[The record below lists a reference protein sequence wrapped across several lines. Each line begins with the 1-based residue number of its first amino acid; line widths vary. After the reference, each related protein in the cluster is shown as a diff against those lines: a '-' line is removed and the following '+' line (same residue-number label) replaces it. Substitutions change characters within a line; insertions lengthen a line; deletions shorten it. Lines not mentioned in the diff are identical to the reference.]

1 MNIEIVKFD
10 TTFLEYSWKWLNDP
24 EIREMTN
31 TPYFNKKEQENWYH
45 RLLETD
51 NYLIWGIQIDKT
63 PIGACGLKNIS
74 KIDCEYWG
82 YIGEKEYWGNGVGS
96 FILQKLIEKAIEMK
110 IQSIWLKV
118 LKSNKRAIRLYE
130 KMEFSL
136 EKELDSFIYM
146 RKRLY

>member
-45 RLLETD
+45 RIHVTD
-51 NYLIWGIQIDKT
+51 SYLIWGIQIDKI

-96 FILQKLIEKAIEMK
+96 FILQKLIEKAFEMK

-136 EKELDSFIYM
+136 EKESESFIYM